1 MCWEWSAG
9 VVIVPAD
16 VVIMSVGVVIV
27 SAGVVI
33 VSAGVGTGL
42 RVLRLRLQVLCCVCR
57 C

>member
-42 RVLRLRLQVLCCVCR
+42 RVLRLRLQVL
-57 C
+57 

>member
-16 VVIMSVGVVIV
+16 VVIMSAGVVIV

-42 RVLRLRLQVLCCVCR
+42 RVLRLRLQVL
-57 C
+57 

>member
-16 VVIMSVGVVIV
+16 VIMSAGVVIV

-42 RVLRLRLQVLCCVCR
+42 RVLRLCLQVL
-57 C
+57 

>member
-1 MCWEWSAG
+1 MCWEWCAG
-9 VVIVPAD
+9 

-42 RVLRLRLQVLCCVCR
+42 RVLRLRLQVL
-57 C
+57 